1 MGKALKTLLALAVI
15 AAVAGAGAF
24 ALSERGMLP
33 GALSDAAEEAKATA
47 TNAAL
52 DMSGLK
58 DRVRDTLEANRDGIA
73 QTAGLSSA
81 EFDAAIDGLA
91 IDSWKAAPLPADA
104 QPAVTYDGAFAGV
117 EGAVTTYDDPGYVT
131 VEAYGQTVTFQ
142 VPESAQAYLPYLA
155 SAQ

>member
-73 QTAGLSSA
+73 QATGLSGA

-104 QPAVTYDGAFAGV
+104 QPAA
-117 EGAVTTYDDPGYVT
+117 TYDDPGYVT